1 MIRAPTVLTL
11 VVVLALTCV
20 FGEKRMEPKKQQES
34 ESVLADIDPEV
45 DEDLDNEDQMVDDDD
60 DQDEH
65 PVQHDPLPWGRR
77 RYRRRR
83 YRRRYRRRP
92 YLTRRPYPAHKPTTK
107 KPPSTAQAC
116 STARPTDIKWD
127 NTWHGKLFF
136 DCPKG
141 HSLTYMK
148 SVFRN
153 CQQDRLW
160 KFDCGFNEASKEFC
174 HWSHGYANDAKDG
187 IFFYCPNNGF
197 ISGIQSIYVGGDRR
211 YKFKCCN
218 DEGFDH
224 TDCHQSHHLNKAGED
239 FEYKVDRDKRFYIT
253 GISSCFNS
261 EKRDRAWVVN
271 YCRSTPETSSPQIEK
286 KDATEN

>member
-11 VVVLALTCV
+11 AVGLALTCV

-45 DEDLDNEDQMVDDDD
+45 DEDLDNEDQVVDDDD

-92 YLTRRPYPAHKPTTK
+92 YPTRRPYPAHKPTTK

-141 HSLTYMK
+141 KAYIKCVVTSLKETNYA
-148 SVFRN
+148 FRY
-153 CQQDRLW
+153 RPVARI
-160 KFDCGFNEASKEFC
+160 FYGEVRSNEE
-174 HWSHGYANDAKDG
+174 
-187 IFFYCPNNGF
+187 
-197 ISGIQSIYVGGDRR
+197 
-211 YKFKCCN
+211 
-218 DEGFDH
+218 
-224 TDCHQSHHLNKAGED
+224 TD
-239 FEYKVDRDKRFYIT
+239 
-253 GISSCFNS
+253 
-261 EKRDRAWVVN
+261 
-271 YCRSTPETSSPQIEK
+271 
-286 KDATEN
+286 

>member
-20 FGEKRMEPKKQQES
+20 FGEKRMEPKKQEES

-92 YLTRRPYPAHKPTTK
+92 YPTRRPYPAHKPTTK

-141 HSLTYMK
+141 K
-148 SVFRN
+148 
-153 CQQDRLW
+153 
-160 KFDCGFNEASKEFC
+160 A
-174 HWSHGYANDAKDG
+174 
-187 IFFYCPNNGF
+187 
-197 ISGIQSIYVGGDRR
+197 
-211 YKFKCCN
+211 YKN
-218 DEGFDH
+218 VLL
-224 TDCHQSHHLNKAGED
+224 Q
-239 FEYKVDRDKRFYIT
+239 V
-253 GISSCFNS
+253 
-261 EKRDRAWVVN
+261 
-271 YCRSTPETSSPQIEK
+271 
-286 KDATEN
+286 